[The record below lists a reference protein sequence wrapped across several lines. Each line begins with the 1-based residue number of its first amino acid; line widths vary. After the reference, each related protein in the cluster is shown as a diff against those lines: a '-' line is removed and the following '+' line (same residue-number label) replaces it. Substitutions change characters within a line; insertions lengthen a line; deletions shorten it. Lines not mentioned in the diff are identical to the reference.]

1 MDIARKIGIGIVMIV
16 PSFVG
21 SGALWHIFHSWLA
34 VIIWV
39 ILMAA
44 LCSAILSGKLTGGL
58 ASHGFPHGDP
68 S

>member
-16 PSFVG
+16 PTVAG

-44 LCSAILSGKLTGGL
+44 LCGGILSGKSIRGL
-58 ASHGFPHGDP
+58 VSR
-68 S
+68 